1 MASSHSYWLY
11 ISYLKE
17 VDVCL
22 FVCLFPECIYTS
34 CCFVQQWQKMKF
46 LLGADR

>member
-11 ISYLKE
+11 ISHLKE

-22 FVCLFPECIYTS
+22 FVCFPECIYTLYVLFRAAVAKNEILVG
-34 CCFVQQWQKMKF
+34 C
-46 LLGADR
+46 